1 VSLGYDDFVVPLD
14 LRISLHKLDVLSRVV
29 QLGGVG
35 RAAEDLFVAQ
45 PVVSAHIRSL
55 ERRLGAQLFYRE
67 GRQLHLTEAGRAV
80 HAWAEDVLTRTRELE
95 RHLGGLSD
103 GSTGSVVMGAS
114 MSVGSYLLPH
124 VLTSFRARHPG
135 AELRLSIASTEH
147 AIEDTRTGALDF
159 AVVVTEPDLELPGM
173 EVEQIG
179 SDEIVLVAAPGS
191 EPHADVIS
199 VQDLKA
205 LPFIETPEGFIRRT
219 FVEQRLRAAGV
230 VDRNVVLQLGHPEAM
245 KRAAQEGIGVTLL
258 FRTAVRSELDSGLLR
273 EVQVVGV
280 DVAVPISLV
289 HRKGKSFSALH
300 KKLIGEIRE
309 AVAGAGEAPAA
320 TPSAVA

>member
-1 VSLGYDDFVVPLD
+1 MSLD

-55 ERRLGAQLFYRE
+55 ERRLGAVLFYRE

-80 HAWAEDVLTRTRELE
+80 HAWAEDLLTRTRELE

-135 AELRLSIASTEH
+135 AQLRLSISSTEL
-147 AIEDTRTGALDF
+147 AIEDTRTGTLDF
-159 AVVVTEPDLELPGM
+159 AVVVTEPNLELPGM

-179 SDEIVLVAAPGS
+179 SDEIVLVAAPYS

-199 VQDLKA
+199 AKDLGL

-245 KRAAQEGIGVTLL
+245 KRAAQEGLGVTLL
-258 FRTAVRSELDSGLLR
+258 FRTAVRSELESGSLR
-273 EVQVVGV
+273 EVKVEDV
-280 DVAVPISLV
+280 DVVVPISLV
-289 HRKGKSFSALH
+289 HRKAKTFSALH
-300 KKLIGEIRE
+300 KKLIDEIRT
-309 AVAGAGEAPAA
+309 AVAAGAAEEEL
-320 TPSAVA
+320 AVAAPTAP